1 MIFQLIYT
9 CALQSTVSCQD
20 LAEIAKTSAVAN
32 EARGITGMLIC
43 KDGSVLQVLEG
54 QKADVEALY
63 DQIQMDNRINNL
75 IVLIRRMAE
84 KREFPDWSMGY
95 RNASAEEEAFDLS
108 AISMPEALPTEPSQ
122 ELQTI
127 SRTFARVNGISAA

>member
-20 LAEIAKTSAVAN
+20 LAEIAKKSAVAN
-32 EARGITGMLIC
+32 EARNITGMLLC

-54 QKADVEALY
+54 QKEDVEVLY
-63 DQIQMDNRINNL
+63 DKIQKDNRVTNL
-75 IVLIRRMAE
+75 IVLLQRMAE
-84 KREFPDWSMGY
+84 KREFPEWSMGY
-95 RNASAEEEAFDLS
+95 RNASDGGEAFDLS
-108 AISMPEALPTEPSQ
+108 AISMPEALPTEPSE
-122 ELQTI
+122 ELRTI